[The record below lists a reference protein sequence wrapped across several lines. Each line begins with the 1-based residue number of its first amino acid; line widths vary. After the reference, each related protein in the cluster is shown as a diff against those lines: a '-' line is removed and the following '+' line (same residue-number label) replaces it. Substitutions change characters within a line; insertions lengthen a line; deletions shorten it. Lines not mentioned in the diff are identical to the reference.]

1 VFNRIS
7 ISSFWRSSF
16 RLPEGGF
23 RFLFT
28 PLPETGL
35 FILRS
40 SFDELRMTGDLLRMT
55 GDLLRMTEMV
65 STLSLSK
72 GRTMSTVY

>member
-1 VFNRIS
+1 
-7 ISSFWRSSF
+7 
-16 RLPEGGF
+16 
-23 RFLFT
+23 
-28 PLPETGL
+28 LPETGL

-40 SFDELRMTGDLLRMT
+40 SFDELRMTGDLLRMTGDLLRMT